1 MSPAGQDTPELG
13 LNSSVATCTGELPQ
27 TEPPWIPATIRNP
40 PVKPRYIGL
49 NNGGI
54 ERGTFVENGKCKGL
68 CLSVNL

>member
-13 LNSSVATCTGELPQ
+13 LNSSVACTGE
-27 TEPPWIPATIRNP
+27 PPWFPATIRNP
-40 PVKPRYIGL
+40 PVKPRYIGLNL